1 MQRPTERRVS
11 EILGIKL
18 SRKIGTDSA
27 YSSFCAMYVLVSG
40 TYHLVA
46 SRKRC
51 QKSWNVDRSRDSIRI
66 MPLYVVPQMW
76 AYSATIARSF
86 DSVFLKR
93 VQSAVAFFL
102 SASERGL
109 TRSKIR

>member
-18 SRKIGTDSA
+18 SRKIGTESA

-51 QKSWNVDRSRDSIRI
+51 QKSWNVDRSRDSMRI
-66 MPLYVVPQMW
+66 MPLEVVPQML
-76 AYSATIARSF
+76 AYSATMARSL
-86 DSVFLKR
+86 DSVFLKCA
-93 VQSAVAFFL
+93 QSVGVFFF
-102 SASERGL
+102 SASVSGV
-109 TRSKIR
+109 TRLRIR